1 MKLPSHWSRRF
12 GLGLLG
18 VLLIAALAYV
28 VMRSGPLA
36 PTRVTVNR
44 VSEGS
49 LAPSLFGIGTVEAR
63 RAYLIGPTVAG
74 RVRRVAV
81 DVGDSVKAG
90 QLLAEMDPVDLDERV
105 AALDAS
111 IARAGSAIA
120 AAQAQRQDAQAKQ
133 ALAAINARRYVELGA
148 QNFMS
153 AGAVEAKLQEQT
165 SAESLASAADANL
178 AAARQD
184 LQRLGA
190 ERAGLRQQRDNL
202 RLLAPAD
209 GVVVSR
215 DAESGSTVV
224 AGQAV
229 LRLIE
234 PASLWVRVRLDQGRS
249 AGLAAGLPAAIVLRS
264 NPALSL
270 AGRVARV
277 EATSDSVTEERVA
290 LVAFEALPVGIST
303 GELAEV
309 TLALPATART
319 LLLPN
324 ASLQRP
330 VDQGG
335 QLGVWRVDAG
345 VLRFAPVRIGQTSL
359 DGQVQ
364 ILDGLKAGDEVV
376 VYSEK
381 ELAAASRIKVVDA
394 LAGGKP

>member
-1 MKLPSHWSRRF
+1 MRFPAHWTRSL

-18 VLLIAALAYV
+18 ALLIAALVYGAV
-28 VMRSGPLA
+28 HSGPLA
-36 PTRVTVNR
+36 PTRVTVMR

-49 LAPSLFGIGTVEAR
+49 FAPALFGIGTVEAR

-74 RVRRVAV
+74 RVRRVMV
-81 DVGDSVKAG
+81 DVGDAVKAG
-90 QLLAEMDPVDLDERV
+90 QLLAEMDPVDFDDRV

-111 IARAGSAIA
+111 VARAGSLVA
-120 AAQAQRQDAQAKQ
+120 ATQAQRRDAQARQ
-133 ALAAINARRYVELGA
+133 ELAVVNARRYADLGA
-148 QNFMS
+148 QNFIS
-153 AGAVEAKLQEQT
+153 AGAVEARLQEQT
-165 SAESLASAADANL
+165 SAESVVGAADANL

-184 LQRLGA
+184 LQRLAA
-190 ERAGLRQQRDNL
+190 ERAALRQQRDNL

-215 DAESGSTVV
+215 DAEPGSTVV

-234 PASLWVRVRLDQGRS
+234 PATLWVRTRLDQGRS
-249 AGLAAGLPAAIVLRS
+249 AGLAAGLPASIVLRS
-264 NPALSL
+264 NPSASI

-290 LVAFEALPVGIST
+290 LVSFDTPPVGVSS

-309 TLALPATART
+309 TLTLPATSRT
-319 LLLPN
+319 PLLPN
-324 ASLQRP
+324 PSLHRRA
-330 VDQGG
+330 DR
-335 QLGVWRVDAG
+335 LGVWRVDG
-345 VLRFAPVRIGQTSL
+345 NGLRFAPVRVGQTGL

-364 ILDGLKAGDEVV
+364 VLDGLQAGDEVV

-381 ELAAASRIKVVDA
+381 ELTAGSRIQVVES
-394 LAGGKP
+394 LSGRSR